1 MLKQQLNSLRMENM
15 GKRKQVRELEEEIK
29 RKEFVDKQ
37 TAI

>member
-1 MLKQQLNSLRMENM
+1 MENM